1 MTKNNEKLQHPKSI
15 EIPNVHLIQLNEFCV
30 ILTLLLFL
38 YSDMIPNGKHKI
50 SSDEETRKRW
60 PTSWWTQYKML
71 CWRGFKQ
78 TKGVLKQGFTIA
90 QILIVTAVV
99 GMIYFQ
105 IDMEIYSVR
114 DVMGLVK
121 IHVFTFFLQVL
132 QVYSEI

>member
-1 MTKNNEKLQHPKSI
+1 M
-15 EIPNVHLIQLNEFCV
+15 
-30 ILTLLLFL
+30 
-38 YSDMIPNGKHKI
+38 YSDTIPNGKHKI

-121 IHVFTFFLQVL
+121 ILYNISCVILLGDTCNCIQNFHFGGISSDIR
-132 QVYSEI
+132 SEI